1 MRLLYIFVSIQM
13 SQPIQILSEAI
24 SSGGGSSVETITIP
38 MIVEKNSSKPL
49 DLIWRDHGNG
59 LRSIHFSRALDG
71 GDLEDSTIASGC
83 ECLLTLSNYKFE
95 GDWHVG
101 FATYYDSDT
110 QAPPALCSLHPYHDE
125 PNKIWFQCNKQR
137 HLDTSDT
144 IQVDICLPAEAIPKP
159 EEYSIK

>member
-1 MRLLYIFVSIQM
+1 M

-101 FATYYDSDT
+101 FATYYDSDN
-110 QAPPALCSLHPYHDE
+110 QAPPALCSLERYRSNE
-125 PNKIWFQCNKQR
+125 PNKLLLSCNKQR
-137 HLDTSDT
+137 SGQNEDTL
-144 IQVDICLPAEAIPKP
+144 QVDICLPAEAIPKP
-159 EEYSIK
+159 EEYRIK